1 MQRVTNQMLNNT
13 MTFNLKRHQFEMD
26 RIQDSLAT
34 GKRVRLPRDNP
45 IASTNQML
53 YRTRVTEIKQYIS
66 NIDETRSRLDEID
79 VALQSATRIFQRLRV
94 LAVQGAHG
102 IYSSFERKE
111 AAATEINELL
121 EEIVTIAN
129 SRSATGKL
137 IFGGHQTGTED
148 SPNPFV
154 SIYQTLTAGNQGDAM
169 TGVEYRGNVGRLLRE
184 VARGEFMEASIPGNM
199 VFWATNQIL
208 SSNKDTSNYVSE
220 TNQRIRI
227 DGKEI
232 NISAGDTFD
241 IIIDKINNAGLS
253 VRASK
258 GGRNNL
264 ILESTTPH
272 QIWLEDVESGR
283 VLKDLGLINPEFPDP
298 PNNIDPTVTIDGM
311 SVFEMIIQLRD
322 DLVRGDQELVG
333 GRDLGL
339 LDLALDNLL
348 KHISATGAR
357 QNRVEELAKRAEYNK
372 GNVLSMLSKTEGIDV
387 AETIMNFKW
396 LESVHRYA
404 LAVGA
409 RIIRPTLMD
418 FLR

>member
-1 MQRVTNQMLNNT
+1 
-13 MTFNLKRHQFEMD
+13 
-26 RIQDSLAT
+26 
-34 GKRVRLPRDNP
+34 
-45 IASTNQML
+45 
-53 YRTRVTEIKQYIS
+53 
-66 NIDETRSRLDEID
+66 
-79 VALQSATRIFQRLRV
+79 
-94 LAVQGAHG
+94 
-102 IYSSFERKE
+102 
-111 AAATEINELL
+111 
-121 EEIVTIAN
+121 
-129 SRSATGKL
+129 
-137 IFGGHQTGTED
+137 
-148 SPNPFV
+148 
-154 SIYQTLTAGNQGDAM
+154 
-169 TGVEYRGNVGRLLRE
+169 
-184 VARGEFMEASIPGNM
+184 
-199 VFWATNQIL
+199 
-208 SSNKDTSNYVSE
+208 
-220 TNQRIRI
+220 
-227 DGKEI
+227 
-232 NISAGDTFD
+232 
-241 IIIDKINNAGLS
+241 